1 MTPLEDRTR
10 RFWCAAYYL
19 RRGQDRDKSIAVT
32 VLQQITKIAT
42 GTVQTRAADTLKE
55 HDGK

>member
-1 MTPLEDRTR
+1 MTSLEDATR

-32 VLQQITKIAT
+32 VLQQLTQNAT
-42 GTVQTRAADTLKE
+42 GPVQIRAADMLKD